1 MVIFLLANGIAKMK
15 NGNKDKL
22 KKNIFIRMKKIK
34 NISGLSLLE
43 ALISTLIVG
52 IGFIAILQMTTYS
65 INSIDVSGERTK
77 ANYLTN
83 MIAEDVIG
91 HRDKEGNFSD
101 FLSDNANEFVSN
113 TCATVG
119 AGSGNN
125 TPSGTDTGPTSG
137 KLYKDLEDDDAS
149 LNKPLK
155 WAALLDNKD
164 YLKCKKTG
172 REIRRFKIFKIC
184 NRNSNFPGCNANQ
197 NILDEVMFVG
207 RVQMNLNDGK
217 KRKYLYFQSNFRLFP

>member
-1 MVIFLLANGIAKMK
+1 MRNGY
-15 NGNKDKL
+15 KDKL
-22 KKNIFIRMKKIK
+22 KKNILIRMKKTK
-34 NISGLSLLE
+34 NILGLSLLE

-77 ANYLTN
+77 ANYLSN

-91 HRDKEGNFSD
+91 HRDKEGSFSD
-101 FLSDNANEFVSN
+101 FLSDSTNEFVSN
-113 TCATVG
+113 SCATVG
-119 AGSGNN
+119 GGGGTNTQNDSG
-125 TPSGTDTGPTSG
+125 PSSG
-137 KLYKDLEDDDAS
+137 KLYKDLEDDDVS
-149 LNKPLK
+149 LNKPAK

-184 NRNSNFPGCNANQ
+184 NGNSSVPGCNPNP
-197 NILDEVMFVG
+197 NILDEVMYVG